1 MKKSSIISCFLCCI
15 LLACG
20 FTACDNQYNKE
31 KPKFSHLEEVN
42 NPAFRLGLPLGA
54 KAMHVGERQ
63 MPDARPCYFNSHYS
77 AYIALLEEKIDAY
90 MFDSH
95 SLDYVAA
102 NSRDFAI
109 LPGSAGLVDIAV
121 GISPRKPELQHEV
134 NAFIDAYKTDG
145 TYQNMYDR
153 WVKLTEAER
162 SAFSRPQLPDM
173 PAINAPKAPTRTLVV
188 GTCSQLEPLCF
199 RKPGGNATDLIGFD
213 MELLQRLALHLNA
226 EIRLLDLD
234 YTTLM
239 NKLAN
244 GELDMVVAGLNKTK
258 ERQKRGIIFSKNYID
273 SHIVVMVRSNRVEE
287 RKK

>member
-1 MKKSSIISCFLCCI
+1 M
-15 LLACG
+15 
-20 FTACDNQYNKE
+20 
-31 KPKFSHLEEVN
+31 
-42 NPAFRLGLPLGA
+42 
-54 KAMHVGERQ
+54 
-63 MPDARPCYFNSHYS
+63 
-77 AYIALLEEKIDAY
+77 
-90 MFDSH
+90 
-95 SLDYVAA
+95 
-102 NSRDFAI
+102 
-109 LPGSAGLVDIAV
+109 
-121 GISPRKPELQHEV
+121 GISPKKPELKNEV
-134 NAFIDAYKTDG
+134 NAFIDAYKANG
-145 TYQNMYDR
+145 TYQDMYDR

-162 SAFSRPQLPDM
+162 TAFSRPKLPDM

-199 RKPGGNATDLIGFD
+199 RKPGGEATDLIGFD
-213 MELLQRLALHLNA
+213 MELLQRLANHLNA
-226 EIRLLDLD
+226 EIHLLDLD